1 MLRLWPEKQ
10 TLFLLPEHSWC
21 AVGKSLRTVQ
31 AGEGTRLQQLNSM
44 AQQLLSECAIKRGVQ
59 PVLDVV
65 IGGNGCRL
73 LMLPWQTRLRKG
85 DEQRRYAEV
94 CFESE
99 GVSADEWIVQ
109 ASYRHFGMPGLA
121 LAVRRD
127 VMAMLDELATTRSSR
142 LRSVLPLGGLA
153 YWRHQPSRHGNTILI
168 LDEGKCLTA
177 MAYANGRLDFV
188 EIQPVGAHRILALT
202 QLVRRCQ
209 MAARVV
215 VQLSFWTAESMELD
229 ETIFAAA
236 WPEAS
241 LKKLPAGEWQ

>member
-10 TLFLLPEHSWC
+10 TLYLFQEHSWC
-21 AVGKSLRTVQ
+21 VAGKSHRTVQ
-31 AGEGTRLQQLNSM
+31 AGEGTQLQQLGAM
-44 AQQLLSECAIKRGVQ
+44 AQQLLSESAVKRGVR

-65 IGGNGCRL
+65 IGGDGCRL
-73 LMLPWQTRLRKG
+73 LMLPWQPRLRSA

-99 GVSADEWIVQ
+99 GISADEWIVQ
-109 ASYRHFGMPGLA
+109 AGYRHFGMAGLA

-127 VMAMLDELATTRSSR
+127 VMGALSDLATTRSSR

-153 YWRHQPSRHGNTILI
+153 YWRHQPSRHGNTMLI

-177 MAYANGRLDFV
+177 MAYTNGRLDFV
-188 EIQPVGAHRILALT
+188 EIQPVGTHRTLALT

-209 MAARVV
+209 AAVPVV
-215 VQLSFWTAESMELD
+215 AQLSFWTADPMVLP
-229 ETIFAAA
+229 ETIFTSA

-241 LKKLPAGEWQ
+241 LKKLAAGEWQ